1 MKRMLLAALAALATA
16 CGPRH
21 TIVATFTGFANDTVV
36 MQARP
41 LSQYASATP
50 RPDIRT
56 DTLRL
61 DDAGRIAVDLDVT
74 EPLVCHL
81 MPMEYS
87 EAGIPLAGGS
97 FTFIAEPGQR
107 LAFEFIARDNW
118 LEVNAADGSA
128 INGDLAQYANAWNP
142 VGAGMGRMQ
151 AAMIQLRGKPASDSL
166 QQAYRASVKRA
177 QEANETYIAAHL
189 DRPSSIFVLNQSGSA
204 TVERYFDSLRP
215 DARNSIFRPLADQIE
230 LQLEGMR
237 VRREAAE
244 RLKPGVEAPNFTL
257 PDTEGR
263 PVSLS
268 SLRGKWVVLDFWGS
282 WCIWCIKG
290 FPELKR
296 CHEKYRGRLEI
307 VGIDCSDSREKWI
320 EAIGKHELPWINLL
334 DTRKGRPAEII
345 DNVYGIGAYPT
356 KILIDPKGRIVDIS
370 VGERPGFSEK
380 LEASLLAAGV
390 PGRPESSGGKV
401 SGTAVAATARFH
413 VDSVVQLRGR
423 VVMAHE
429 VRSFIP
435 EGDTVEYWIVD
446 RSGALERE
454 YDRATGGQK
463 NGMPARVELKA
474 RYKGAT
480 DEGFAAGYEGVFE
493 VVELVSVEKA
503 EE

>member
-1 MKRMLLAALAALATA
+1 MKPQLCLTATALLLLAA

-21 TIVATFTGFANDTVV
+21 TIVATFTGFSNDTVV

-56 DTLRL
+56 DTLLL
-61 DDAGRIAVDLDVT
+61 DDEGRIALDLDVT

-81 MPMEYS
+81 MSMEYS
-87 EAGIPLAGGS
+87 EAGTPLAGGS
-97 FTFIAEPGQR
+97 FAFIAEPGQR
-107 LAFEFIARDNW
+107 LAFEFTARDNW

-142 VGAGMGRMQ
+142 VGAGMGRAQ

-166 QQAYRASVKRA
+166 QQAYRASVRRA
-177 QEANETYIAAHL
+177 REANEAYIAAHL
-189 DRPSSIFVLNQSGSA
+189 DRPAAVFVLNQSGSA
-204 TVERYFDSLRP
+204 TAERYFDSLRP
-215 DARNSIFRPLADQIE
+215 EARNSIFRPLAEQIE

-237 VRREAAE
+237 VRREAAR
-244 RLKPGVEAPNFTL
+244 RLKPGVEAPDFTL

-263 PVSLS
+263 QVSLS
-268 SLRGKWVVLDFWGS
+268 LLRGKHVVLDFWGS

-296 CHEKYRGRLEI
+296 CHEKYKDRLEI

-334 DTRKGRPAEII
+334 DTREGRPAEVI

-356 KILIDPKGRIVDIS
+356 KILIDPEGRIVDIF

-380 LEASLLAAGV
+380 LEASLKN
-390 PGRPESSGGKV
+390 RP
-401 SGTAVAATARFH
+401 
-413 VDSVVQLRGR
+413 
-423 VVMAHE
+423 
-429 VRSFIP
+429 
-435 EGDTVEYWIVD
+435 
-446 RSGALERE
+446 
-454 YDRATGGQK
+454 
-463 NGMPARVELKA
+463 
-474 RYKGAT
+474 
-480 DEGFAAGYEGVFE
+480 
-493 VVELVSVEKA
+493 
-503 EE
+503 

>member
-435 EGDTVEYWIVD
+435 EGDTVEYWIID

-463 NGMPARVELKA
+463 NGTPARAELKA

>member
-1 MKRMLLAALAALATA
+1 MKHMLLAALTALATA

-21 TIVATFTGFANDTVV
+21 TIVATFTGFSNDTVV

-41 LSQYASATP
+41 LSQYAAPTP
-50 RPDIRT
+50 RTDIRT
-56 DTLRL
+56 DTLLL

-74 EPLVCHL
+74 EPTVCVL
-81 MPMEYS
+81 MPREFS

-107 LAFEFIARDNW
+107 LAFEFTARDNW
-118 LEVNAADGSA
+118 LEVNTVAGSA

-166 QQAYRASVKRA
+166 QQAYRASVRHA
-177 QEANETYIAAHL
+177 REANEAYIAAHL
-189 DRPSSIFVLNQSGSA
+189 DRPTSVFVLNQSGSA

-215 DARNSIFRPLADQIE
+215 EARNSIFRPLADQIE

-244 RLKPGVEAPNFTL
+244 RLKPGVEAPDFTL

-263 PVSLS
+263 AIALS

-296 CHEKYRGRLEI
+296 CHEKYKDRLEI
-307 VGIDCSDSREKWI
+307 VGIDCSDSREKWL

-334 DTRKGRPAEII
+334 DTREGRPAEVI

-356 KILIDPKGRIVDIS
+356 KILIDPEGRIVDIF

-380 LEASLLAAGV
+380 LETSL
-390 PGRPESSGGKV
+390 KN
-401 SGTAVAATARFH
+401 
-413 VDSVVQLRGR
+413 
-423 VVMAHE
+423 
-429 VRSFIP
+429 RS
-435 EGDTVEYWIVD
+435 
-446 RSGALERE
+446 
-454 YDRATGGQK
+454 
-463 NGMPARVELKA
+463 
-474 RYKGAT
+474 
-480 DEGFAAGYEGVFE
+480 
-493 VVELVSVEKA
+493 
-503 EE
+503 

>member
-435 EGDTVEYWIVD
+435 EGDTVEYWIID

-463 NGMPARVELKA
+463 HGTPARAERKA